1 MIEIKNLN
9 VFYKDRQLLS
19 ELDFDMSEGKF
30 IGITGASGRV
40 YAVRLID
47 VLREQGIEVHAVI
60 TDSGQRVLDYECG
73 VTMEELSRRVDVLY
87 PNADVGAA
95 IASGSFRMDAMVVLP
110 CSMKT
115 AGAIAHGV
123 TDDLLTRA
131 ADVTLKEGRRLLL
144 VPRETPMHEIH
155 LENLLRL
162 ARAGAVIMPAAPGFY
177 HRPETL
183 DDLVNMMVGKILDRL
198 GIEAELFSRWR

>member
-1 MIEIKNLN
+1 MKRL
-9 VFYKDRQLLS
+9 VV
-19 ELDFDMSEGKF
+19 
-30 IGITGASGRV
+30 GITGASGSV
-40 YAVRLID
+40 YALRLID
-47 VLREQGIEVHAVI
+47 VLREQGIEVHTVI

-87 PNADVGAA
+87 PNTDVGAA

>member
-1 MIEIKNLN
+1 MKKI
-9 VFYKDRQLLS
+9 VV
-19 ELDFDMSEGKF
+19 
-30 IGITGASGRV
+30 GITGASGSI
-40 YAVRLID
+40 YAVRLIE
-47 VLREQGIEVHAVI
+47 VLREQGIEVYAVI

-87 PNADVGAA
+87 PNTDVGAA

-198 GIEAELFSRWR
+198 GIEAELFTRWR

>member
-1 MIEIKNLN
+1 MKRLI
-9 VFYKDRQLLS
+9 V
-19 ELDFDMSEGKF
+19 
-30 IGITGASGRV
+30 GITGASGSC

-47 VLREQGIEVHAVI
+47 VLRDLGIEVQAVV
-60 TDSGQRVLDYECG
+60 TRSGQQVLDYECG
-73 VTMEELSRRVDVLY
+73 ISAEELARRVSVLY
-87 PNADVGAA
+87 SNEDIGAA
-95 IASGSFRMDAMVVLP
+95 IASGSFRTDAMVILP

-115 AGAIAHGV
+115 AGAIAHGI

-162 ARAGAVIMPAAPGFY
+162 ARAGAIVMPAAPGFY

-198 GIEAELFSRWR
+198 GIEAELFTRWR

>member
-1 MIEIKNLN
+1 MKKI
-9 VFYKDRQLLS
+9 VV
-19 ELDFDMSEGKF
+19 
-30 IGITGASGRV
+30 GITGASGSV

-47 VLREQGIEVHAVI
+47 VLREQGIEVHSVV

-177 HRPETL
+177 HCPETL

-198 GIEAELFSRWR
+198 GIEAELFTRWR

>member
-1 MIEIKNLN
+1 MKRLI
-9 VFYKDRQLLS
+9 V
-19 ELDFDMSEGKF
+19 
-30 IGITGASGRV
+30 GITGASGSC

-47 VLREQGIEVHAVI
+47 VLRDLGMEVHAVL
-60 TDSGQRVLDYECG
+60 TASGRQVLDYECG
-73 VTMEELSRRVDVLY
+73 VTEEDLARRVTVLY
-87 PNADVGAA
+87 PNEDVSAA
-95 IASGSFRMDAMVVLP
+95 LASGSFRTDAMVVLP

-131 ADVTLKEGRRLLL
+131 ADVTLKEGRSLLL

-162 ARAGAVIMPAAPGFY
+162 ARAGAIVMPAAPGFY

-198 GIEAELFSRWR
+198 GIEAELFTRWR

>member
-1 MIEIKNLN
+1 MKKLI
-9 VFYKDRQLLS
+9 V
-19 ELDFDMSEGKF
+19 
-30 IGITGASGRV
+30 GITGASGSV

-47 VLREQGIEVHAVI
+47 VLRECGIEVHAVI

-155 LENLLRL
+155 IENLLRL

-198 GIEAELFSRWR
+198 GIEAELFTRWR

>member
-1 MIEIKNLN
+1 MKK
-9 VFYKDRQLLS
+9 VVV
-19 ELDFDMSEGKF
+19 
-30 IGITGASGRV
+30 GITGASGSV

-47 VLREQGIEVHAVI
+47 VLREQDIEVHAVV

-162 ARAGAVIMPAAPGFY
+162 ARAGAVVMPAAPGFY

-198 GIEAELFSRWR
+198 GIEAELFTRWR

>member
-1 MIEIKNLN
+1 MKKI
-9 VFYKDRQLLS
+9 VV
-19 ELDFDMSEGKF
+19 
-30 IGITGASGRV
+30 GITGASGSV

-47 VLREQGIEVHAVI
+47 VLREQDIEVHAVI

-162 ARAGAVIMPAAPGFY
+162 ARAGAVVMPAAPGFY

-198 GIEAELFSRWR
+198 GIEAELFTRWR

>member
-1 MIEIKNLN
+1 MKRLI
-9 VFYKDRQLLS
+9 V
-19 ELDFDMSEGKF
+19 
-30 IGITGASGRV
+30 GITGASGSC

-47 VLREQGIEVHAVI
+47 VLRDLGMEVHAVL
-60 TDSGQRVLDYECG
+60 TASVRQVLDYECG
-73 VTMEELSRRVDVLY
+73 VTEEDLARRVTVLY
-87 PNADVGAA
+87 PNEDVGAA
-95 IASGSFRMDAMVVLP
+95 LASGSFRTDAMVVLP

-131 ADVTLKEGRRLLL
+131 ADVTLKEGRSLLL

-162 ARAGAVIMPAAPGFY
+162 ARAGAIVMPAAPGFY

-198 GIEAELFSRWR
+198 GIEAELFTRWR